1 MTTDRTVSITY
12 INLKK
17 QNQSPNE
24 IFLQQYFEINIPV
37 PFGIIA
43 GKWYGPK
50 DVRPI
55 LFIHGFNDN
64 CGTFDRLIPLLP
76 SRGSYLAIDLPGC
89 GLSSRSP
96 NGMMYHV
103 TDLALI
109 ILRIMK
115 TYQWPKVSLVGH
127 SMGAMACYCFL
138 GFFPAKVDLFIA
150 LDSLQ
155 LFHFEQILD
164 QQAYFFTRSMQADED
179 NVNNVSASEY
189 SYEQLVEKVHNLPSC
204 TIPKELCHCILR
216 RNISKSKTLPESY
229 RFHYDSRTKY
239 PYIMGWSREAS
250 AMTAKRIKCPV
261 LIIRANDSLFYGDEE
276 EFLSLVETL
285 KQNNTHTKLVHTPG
299 RHYLHLIEAERIA
312 AEIEVFLDEIDY
324 CKNVVQSKI

>member
-1 MTTDRTVSITY
+1 MTTDRT
-12 INLKK
+12 
-17 QNQSPNE
+17 
-24 IFLQQYFEINIPV
+24 QYYEVNIPV

-43 GKWYGPK
+43 GKWYGSK

-89 GLSSRSP
+89 GLSSRTP

-103 TDLALI
+103 SDLVLV
-109 ILRIMK
+109 ILWIMK
-115 TYQWPKVSLVGH
+115 TYQWSKVSLVGH
-127 SMGAMACYCFL
+127 SMGAMACYCFI

-150 LDSLQ
+150 MDALQ
-155 LFHFEQILD
+155 LSHFEQILD
-164 QQAYFFTRSMQADED
+164 QQAYFFTRSMQANED
-179 NVNNVSASEY
+179 NVNNVSTSEY
-189 SYEQLVEKVHNLPSC
+189 TYEQLIEKVHNLPSC
-204 TIPKELCHCILR
+204 TIPKELCPCILR

-229 RFHYDSRTKY
+229 CFHYDSRTKY
-239 PYIMGWSREAS
+239 PYIMGWSKEAS
-250 AMTAKRIKCPV
+250 AMTAKRIKFPV

-276 EFLSLVETL
+276 EFFCLVETL

-299 RHYLHLIEAERIA
+299 GHYFHLIVAERIA
-312 AEIEVFLDEIDY
+312 TEIEMFLGEIGYYD
-324 CKNVVQSKI
+324 KAVQSKM